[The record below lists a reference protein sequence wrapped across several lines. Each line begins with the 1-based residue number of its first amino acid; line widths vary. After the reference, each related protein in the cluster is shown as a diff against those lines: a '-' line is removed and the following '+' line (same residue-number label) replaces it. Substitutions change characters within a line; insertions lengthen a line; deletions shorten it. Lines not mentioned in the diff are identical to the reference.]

1 MSLHT
6 QSVDQRVTL
15 TIAGTPL
22 ECGEDGWRHCM
33 RWQRGVVPR
42 KSSVRVHQRCGTGSG
57 EEHTHPL
64 PSSGFDLR
72 QPLEESSHF
81 SAKGT

>member
-15 TIAGTPL
+15 TITGTPL
-22 ECGEDGWRHCM
+22 ERGGDGWRHCM
-33 RWQRGVVPR
+33 RWQRSVVPR
-42 KSSVRVHQRCGTGSG
+42 KSSVRVHQCSGTGSR
-57 EEHTHPL
+57 EEHMHPL

-72 QPLEESSHF
+72 RPLGESSHF